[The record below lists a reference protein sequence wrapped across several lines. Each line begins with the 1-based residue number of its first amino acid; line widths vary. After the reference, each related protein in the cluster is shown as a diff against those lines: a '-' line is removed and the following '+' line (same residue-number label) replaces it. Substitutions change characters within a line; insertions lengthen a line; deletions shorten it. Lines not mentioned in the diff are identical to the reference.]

1 MIEKINPQMPEQ
13 SDHEAFR
20 QSIIQLDRVLARSWR
35 TTIVDIAIVLAT
47 IGPLFFLGNLF
58 LGNQLGITFIIEGF
72 LLLTLTCNTYKL
84 VQHRQLKQV
93 RNSLAEQL
101 EIAVKQRIRV
111 DKLYGL
117 SILDPLTGLHNRRF
131 GEERLEEEIVRAERN
146 GDPLAVIILDLDYFK
161 EVNDQFGHAG
171 GDVVLKEFSRRL
183 RKAIRACDVPVRIGG
198 DEFLII
204 LPECPREKV
213 DVILSRIGSP
223 EVELNR
229 SKVSVGYSVGRAQ
242 YQVNDTIKTFLGR
255 ADGIL
260 YADKAGR
267 KTHSGRL
274 LEASIWSA
282 SATRSEETAI
292 AVDSTSVA
300 RYT

>member
-1 MIEKINPQMPEQ
+1 VIEKIKPQMPEL
-13 SDHEAFR
+13 SDHERFG
-20 QSIIQLDRVLARSWR
+20 QTIIQLDRRLASNWRS
-35 TTIVDIAIVLAT
+35 TIAEITLVIAT
-47 IGPLFFLGNLF
+47 IAAPFVLRDMSVDNHLEVICIVN
-58 LGNQLGITFIIEGF
+58 GF
-72 LLLTLTCNTYKL
+72 LLLLLSCNASHL
-84 VQHRQLKQV
+84 FQHHQLKHV
-93 RNSLAEQL
+93 RNRLTEQL
-101 EIAVKQRIRV
+101 EIAVKQRIRA
-111 DKLYGL
+111 DKFYGL
-117 SILDPLTGLHNRRF
+117 SILDPLTRLHNRRF
-131 GEERLEEEIVRAERN
+131 GEERLQEEIARAERN
-146 GDPLAVIILDLDYFK
+146 GDPLAVVILDLDCFK
-161 EVNDQFGHAG
+161 EINDQFGHAA
-171 GDVVLKEFSRRL
+171 GDVALKEFSRRL

-229 SKVSVGYSVGRAQ
+229 GKVSVGYSVGRAQ

-282 SATRSEETAI
+282 SATRYEETAI

>member
-117 SILDPLTGLHNRRF
+117 SILDPLTRLHNRRF
-131 GEERLEEEIVRAERN
+131 GEERLQEEIARAERN
-146 GDPLAVIILDLDYFK
+146 GDPLAVVILDLDCFK
-161 EVNDQFGHAG
+161 EINDQFGHAA
-171 GDVVLKEFSRRL
+171 GDVALKEFSRRL

-223 EVELNR
+223 EVELSSR
-229 SKVSVGYSVGRAQ
+229 KVSICYSIGRAQ
-242 YQVNDTIKTFLGR
+242 YQVNDTIKTLLGR
-255 ADGIL
+255 ADKVL
-260 YADKAGR
+260 YSEKAERTQNSQRQPGSS
-267 KTHSGRL
+267 K
-274 LEASIWSA
+274 WSA
-282 SATRSEETAI
+282 PAMRNEEI
-292 AVDSTSVA
+292 GIPV
-300 RYT
+300 